1 MTHILLDA
9 QGQILCLFLIKSIIK
24 HRNLF
29 SAQGMEGS
37 LHERS
42 FPGQVVVPVSLSQL
56 TAHDYTH

>member
-37 LHERS
+37 
-42 FPGQVVVPVSLSQL
+42 
-56 TAHDYTH
+56 